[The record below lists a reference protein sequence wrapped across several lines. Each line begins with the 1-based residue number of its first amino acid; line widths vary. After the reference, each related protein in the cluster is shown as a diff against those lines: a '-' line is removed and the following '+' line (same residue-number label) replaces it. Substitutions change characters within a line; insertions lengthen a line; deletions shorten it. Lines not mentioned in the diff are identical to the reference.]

1 MKKSYKNKILKVF
14 YEVIQ
19 DYVADSIMLSGGLD
33 TSIIACISSK
43 FFKPIALTVG
53 FAYGNAP
60 DIDYAK
66 LIAKQFNLKNEVKL
80 FNLEEAIEAATYV
93 IKTIKSFD
101 PIEVRNDLVIYIGM
115 KFLKDIG
122 MKSVITGDGG
132 DELFAGYPFLFKL
145 KLKEVD
151 EWIKKV
157 VKKWFF
163 ASKIIGESLGLKVLQ
178 PFMDNRI
185 VDLALEIPAKIK
197 ISKYNGTI
205 YGKYILRKAFEKLL
219 PIEVVWRD
227 KHPIEVGSGSIA
239 LSKMLKLPLKEF
251 IRLSKMV
258 NLKTQEQAYYFKIYL
273 ETVGEIPRPKE
284 GEKACPNCGGGIPL
298 DKNYC
303 KICGGSLMPDI
314 FIEPYA

>member
-1 MKKSYKNKILKVF
+1 M
-14 YEVIQ
+14 
-19 DYVADSIMLSGGLD
+19 
-33 TSIIACISSK
+33 
-43 FFKPIALTVG
+43 
-53 FAYGNAP
+53 
-60 DIDYAK
+60 
-66 LIAKQFNLKNEVKL
+66 
-80 FNLEEAIEAATYV
+80 
-93 IKTIKSFD
+93 
-101 PIEVRNDLVIYIGM
+101 
-115 KFLKDIG
+115 
-122 MKSVITGDGG
+122 
-132 DELFAGYPFLFKL
+132 
-145 KLKEVD
+145 
-151 EWIKKV
+151 
-157 VKKWFF
+157 
-163 ASKIIGESLGLKVLQ
+163 
-178 PFMDNRI
+178 
-185 VDLALEIPAKIK
+185 
-197 ISKYNGTI
+197 
-205 YGKYILRKAFEKLL
+205 LRKAFEKLL